1 MNRAILMF
9 TTMSCFLDQIKV
21 AYVILLG
28 FAVPVGMKWISL
40 IHGVSE
46 SQTFEMLTGSV
57 GVAFVLTGLCLGVA
71 GNSAVAGGRGGECLP
86 LLFTRP
92 LTRSEYVITKWFAIA
107 LTCGI
112 ITAAQNLVVA
122 LLGMAFGEE
131 WTPALVLG
139 QMFERFLDAGIFSAA
154 FMLTIFAR
162 HWLFQATSIILFY
175 VWLVG
180 QTLPPVSIAGPNI
193 AGVDQMQLSATDILL
208 KASQLIGDLVLP
220 TIHVYDSM
228 YAAHFP
234 WGAVLTYVSTLLIY
248 LTAAIA
254 ITNRRDFFYGAS

>member
-28 FAVPVGMKWISL
+28 FIVPIGMKWVSL
-40 IHGVSE
+40 IHGVAE

-71 GNSAVAGGRGGECLP
+71 GNSAVAGGRGGECLS

-92 LTRSEYVITKWFAIA
+92 VTRSEYVLTKWCAIA
-107 LTCGI
+107 VTCGAI
-112 ITAAQNLVVA
+112 VALQNLAVA
-122 LLGMAFGEE
+122 FLGMCFGEE
-131 WTPALVLG
+131 WTPSLVMG
-139 QMFERFLDAGIFSAA
+139 QMLERFLDAGILSAA

-162 HWLFQATSIILFY
+162 HWLFQTSAIIAFY

-180 QTLPPVSIAGPNI
+180 QTLPPVSIAGPNMPG
-193 AGVDQMQLSATDILL
+193 ADQVSLGATDLLL
-208 KASQLIGDLVLP
+208 KASQFVGDIILP

-228 YAAHFP
+228 NAAQFP
-234 WGAVLTYVSTLLIY
+234 WASVVAYASTLLIY
-248 LTAAIA
+248 LVGAIA
-254 ITNRRDFFYGAS
+254 VTNKRDFFYGTN

>member
-1 MNRAILMF
+1 
-9 TTMSCFLDQIKV
+9 
-21 AYVILLG
+21 VILLG
-28 FAVPVGMKWISL
+28 FVVPVGMKWVSL

-92 LTRSEYVITKWFAIA
+92 FTRTEYVITKWLTIA

-122 LLGMAFGEE
+122 LLGMMYGEE
-131 WTPALVLG
+131 WTFSLVAG
-139 QMFERFLDAGIFSAA
+139 QMLERFLDAGIFSAA

-162 HWLFQATSIILFY
+162 HWLFQAFAIIAFY
-175 VWLVG
+175 V
-180 QTLPPVSIAGPNI
+180 
-193 AGVDQMQLSATDILL
+193 
-208 KASQLIGDLVLP
+208 
-220 TIHVYDSM
+220 
-228 YAAHFP
+228 
-234 WGAVLTYVSTLLIY
+234 
-248 LTAAIA
+248 
-254 ITNRRDFFYGAS
+254 